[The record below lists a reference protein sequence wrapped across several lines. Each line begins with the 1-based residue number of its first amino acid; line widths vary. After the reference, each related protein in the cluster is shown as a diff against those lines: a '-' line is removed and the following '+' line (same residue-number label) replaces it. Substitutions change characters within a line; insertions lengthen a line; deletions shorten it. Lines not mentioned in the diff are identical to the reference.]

1 MLPEWMIGLQLSD
14 YLMFVFMIG
23 VLWFV
28 IDYGGFTGWWRHPVG
43 WILLGFPLSVAL
55 LLSLIIYGVVFGHRV
70 EEWLRVPVMALLT
83 VMMVGKIIAVHVSR
97 HEGRLERRRQAEHRQ
112 ARDAA
117 FLDAELGDPPMTEKT
132 ATELAVPDIW
142 YKGKRVLRTAFTT
155 LLTVLPLIPQIIAII
170 QGQWQAPWLGA
181 IAVQAVA
188 INAALTGII
197 SLPAV
202 NAWLTNIG
210 LGSVPKSSLI
220 EAKTIEGGKVHE
232 ITTVAPDPKAIT
244 PTAPVIVD
252 GREAHPNVG

>member
-1 MLPEWMIGLQLSD
+1 MLPEWMLGLQLSD
-14 YLMFVFMIG
+14 YLMLIFMVG

-43 WILLGFPLSVAL
+43 WILLGFPISVAL
-55 LLSLIIYGVVFGHRV
+55 LLALIIYGVIFGHRV
-70 EEWLRVPVMALLT
+70 EEWLRVPVMALLI

-97 HEGRLERRRQAEHRQ
+97 REGALERREHAASR
-112 ARDAA
+112 REHDAA
-117 FLDAELGDPPMTEKT
+117 FLTPEQGDPVTEKT

-188 INAALTGII
+188 INAALTAII
-197 SLPAV
+197 SLPTV
-202 NAWLTNIG
+202 NAWLINIG

-220 EAKTIEGGKVHE
+220 EAKTIENGKVQV

-244 PTAPVIVD
+244 PDAPVIVD